1 MNALKDINTLSSA
14 NISEL
19 AFWDVE
25 PRLIDIEEDSLFVM
39 GQVFNFGNWS
49 DIKAVLNYYGISRI
63 KREIIF
69 VSYLKKPAISFLCLI
84 TGLTKEDFLS
94 IRQREQKRKPVW
106 KE

>member
-1 MNALKDINTLSSA
+1 MNDIKNIKTLSSA

-39 GQVFNFGNWS
+39 NQVFNYGCWN
-49 DIKAVLNYYGISRI
+49 DIKAVLKYYGISRI
-63 KREIIF
+63 KNEIIL
-69 VSYLKKPAISFLCLI
+69 VPYLKKTAMSFLCLI
-84 TGLTKEDFLS
+84 TGLNKNDFLS
-94 IRQREQKRKPVW
+94 INQRQQKRKSVW